1 MLDELDEMIAE
12 FFDNKELKPV
22 KKDPCETRREIEE
35 RHDQKRDREYWD
47 YLRGDLWSAST
58 VKNAI

>member
-47 YLRGDLWSAST
+47 YLRGDL
-58 VKNAI
+58 